1 MRIKSENN
9 IWKNKI
15 EWWNWKKKS
24 KFYKRIK
31 DKNYKPKE
39 YGINPKTKQIEE
51 QLWNFEYL
59 GAKTIE

>member
-1 MRIKSENN
+1 LNDE
-9 IWKNKI
+9 I
-15 EWWNWKKKS
+15 EKKKS

-51 QLWNFEYL
+51 QL
-59 GAKTIE
+59 